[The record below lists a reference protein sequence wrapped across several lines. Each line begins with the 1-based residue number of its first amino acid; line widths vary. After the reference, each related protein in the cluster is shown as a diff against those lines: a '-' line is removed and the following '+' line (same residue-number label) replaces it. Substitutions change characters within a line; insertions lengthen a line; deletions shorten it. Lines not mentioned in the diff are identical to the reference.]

1 MGQSARA
8 TSGWLGPIACPFPRE
23 IYPAGRAARIMA
35 LQIIELQI
43 IEPQIEP
50 PIEPQAEPHAIPAG
64 VEAIPNKVEF
74 FEVPWFP

>member
-1 MGQSARA
+1 
-8 TSGWLGPIACPFPRE
+8 
-23 IYPAGRAARIMA
+23 MA